1 MALSNPHR
9 YEALLAL
16 ALFFFVF
23 LENSSFFC
31 LGINNFGLDLG
42 LATQIPSLTASGI
55 GFLSFSFIINRTTK
69 TARRLI
75 STMGGIVGFL
85 CIAGTLIV
93 DNPYVI
99 ELFKV
104 VAFYLLGFVGA
115 GIHSLVSKFFAQ
127 SDHLCLF
134 VALAYALGLSLQFL
148 TYTFVPFGILKAI
161 LLAGATSLLVF
172 FAYHAWHIVRPY
184 SVREIRVLQE
194 TSTPHKNKN
203 VTHPSST
210 LRYGGNFN
218 QTVTQDL
225 VRKYAPQKQPI
236 KLALYL
242 VALMALFSLLFNSL
256 YGLSSFSS
264 QSYSPFI
271 PLPPRLVMAISG
283 IIAGLLFDLK
293 FSRYAGLIMIIMG
306 LIATATILG
315 VEGGMDPHLGS
326 TVFFIANGFFV
337 VFYTSS
343 FLSLAPQM
351 DNPDFWA
358 GMGRTVANF
367 CAIPATIPA
376 VIFLESGNALALL
389 SIIFPLFAVI
399 LFFSVKTGLLN
410 FHHHAADG
418 GYVFDSTG
426 INQTVTPN
434 NTSNEGERSPDHT
447 LATSNIEAFEAKKSA
462 KQSFFNPEAALLT
475 HEEKVEQFAAH
486 YELTPRETEI
496 LSAVTSGEQ
505 TLKHTASNLGIS
517 LRTVQHHL
525 TSIYKKTNTQTRAG
539 LTKRFI
545 ENDLQPKN
553 EHNEKEQ
560 G

>member
-1 MALSNPHR
+1 
-9 YEALLAL
+9 
-16 ALFFFVF
+16 
-23 LENSSFFC
+23 
-31 LGINNFGLDLG
+31 
-42 LATQIPSLTASGI
+42 
-55 GFLSFSFIINRTTK
+55 
-69 TARRLI
+69 
-75 STMGGIVGFL
+75 
-85 CIAGTLIV
+85 
-93 DNPYVI
+93 
-99 ELFKV
+99 
-104 VAFYLLGFVGA
+104 
-115 GIHSLVSKFFAQ
+115 
-127 SDHLCLF
+127 
-134 VALAYALGLSLQFL
+134 
-148 TYTFVPFGILKAI
+148 
-161 LLAGATSLLVF
+161 
-172 FAYHAWHIVRPY
+172 
-184 SVREIRVLQE
+184 
-194 TSTPHKNKN
+194 
-203 VTHPSST
+203 
-210 LRYGGNFN
+210 
-218 QTVTQDL
+218 
-225 VRKYAPQKQPI
+225 
-236 KLALYL
+236 
-242 VALMALFSLLFNSL
+242 
-256 YGLSSFSS
+256 
-264 QSYSPFI
+264 
-271 PLPPRLVMAISG
+271 
-283 IIAGLLFDLK
+283 
-293 FSRYAGLIMIIMG
+293 
-306 LIATATILG
+306 
-315 VEGGMDPHLGS
+315 MDPHLGS

-399 LFFSVKTGLLN
+399 LFFFGKTELLN

-418 GYVFDSTG
+418 GCVFDSTG
-426 INQTVTPN
+426 INQTVMPN

-447 LATSNIEAFEAKKSA
+447 LATSDIDAFETKKSTR
-462 KQSFFNPEAALLT
+462 QSFFNPEAALLT

-553 EHNEKEQ
+553 EHNEKE
-560 G
+560 